1 MKRKGLK
8 GLYATWMSDSSRGM
22 LATRTTKA
30 RSLTTRSGFV
40 TINPIRGDKETR
52 VEFQPYLN
60 SGLWPVY
67 LTECDMRYVEPPTD
81 GRQEAPG
88 ALPQNDE

>member
-1 MKRKGLK
+1 MNEAKGLSN
-8 GLYATWMSDSSRGM
+8 ASSWLAM
-22 LATRTTKA
+22 LVPRK
-30 RSLTTRSGFV
+30 RLTTLESSV

-52 VEFQPYLN
+52 VEFQPHLN